1 MVEREVFAEHVHD
14 AFAHLHD
21 LPHLRTHPLVRLLA
35 PAGGTLPAAGLR
47 GMLLAAVEQLKPP
60 SDAPRQSTAWRRYRY
75 LQLRYLEGASHEA
88 IARELFIS
96 TRQARRDHLEALGA
110 VASILWEARP
120 PSDAAEEEES
130 VAESSS
136 GVARSRETLADQTAL
151 DAELSKTEL
160 GEGSLRSSFGEVIL
174 GVVEIA
180 GRLAGVH
187 AGSLGLSVE
196 ADLPP
201 AAVDRTILRQILL
214 SLLSYAIQVEP
225 GARLALVAKDDGG
238 AIVLEVAADAP
249 GQSVARARPATPPA
263 ESLSSLAAAHRLAE
277 LHGVRIEIQR
287 GTDRPFYTRIVVPEV
302 RQRTVLV
309 VDDNPDVARLFERYL
324 RGTGFRLV
332 QARTWQRALQLAEEA
347 QPDVIT
353 LDVMMPSLDGWD
365 ILERLNA
372 LPTARPIPVVVC
384 SVLPEKPLA
393 LAMGASGFLPKP
405 FTRRSLLA
413 ALGEALVA
421 ARDVAP

>member
-1 MVEREVFAEHVHD
+1 MVEREVFAEQVHD

-21 LPHLRTHPLVRLLA
+21 LPHLRTHPLAKLLA
-35 PAGGTLPAAGLR
+35 PAGSTLPPAGLR
-47 GMLLAAVEQLKPP
+47 GMLLAAVEQLRPP
-60 SDAPRQSTAWRRYRY
+60 ADAPRQSTAWRRYRY

-88 IARELFIS
+88 IARELFVS
-96 TRQARRDHLEALGA
+96 TRQARRDHLEALGE
-110 VASILWEARP
+110 VAAILWEARP
-120 PSDAAEEEES
+120 TSVPGTGEGAAPTASAATED
-130 VAESSS
+130 
-136 GVARSRETLADQTAL
+136 RELPADQAAL

-160 GEGSLRSSFGEVIL
+160 GEGGLRSTFGEVIS

-180 GRLAGVH
+180 DRLARSHG
-187 AGSLGLSVE
+187 GSLDLFVE
-196 ADLPP
+196 GDLPP

-225 GARLALVAKDDGG
+225 GARLCLAAKDDGE
-238 AIVLEVAADAP
+238 AIALDVTAEEVAVQA
-249 GQSVARARPATPPA
+249 SARPRSAAPSA
-263 ESLSSLAAAHRLAE
+263 ESLSALAAAERLAD
-277 LHGVRIEIQR
+277 LHGVSISVQR
-287 GTDRPFYTRIVVPEV
+287 AGGKPFLRIVVPEV
-302 RQRTVLV
+302 RPRTVLV
-309 VDDNPDVARLFERYL
+309 VDDNPDVAKLFERYL

-347 QPDVIT
+347 RPDVIT

-365 ILERLNA
+365 IFQRLKA
-372 LPTARPIPVVVC
+372 LPAARPIPVVVC

-413 ALGEALVA
+413 ALGEALVSTHEG
-421 ARDVAP
+421 